1 MSLLVVGTLAY
12 DSVTTAAGYREESL
26 GGSGMYFS
34 IAANYFTDVS
44 LVAIVGTDFKNS
56 ERFFLANKNIDLSN
70 VETKEGNTFRW
81 KGVYDPNNPNSRE
94 TISTDIN
101 VLAEFS
107 PKLTSEARAKEYLFL
122 ANIDPSVQM
131 NVLTQMDTR
140 PKLIGLDTMDFWINS
155 DRDNLQ
161 KVIKNIDILF
171 MDDAEIKSYTGETN
185 IVSAAN
191 SVHESGPK
199 VIVVKKGE
207 HGVTVFNQGKIF
219 STPAYLLNAV
229 TDPTGAGD
237 SFAGGFMG
245 YMAKKQST
253 DFSTIKEATI
263 MATVMGSF
271 TVQGFSVE
279 NIADLEENK
288 INDRYEEM
296 VNLTRFPSLSKK
308 GGSVV

>member
-12 DSVTTAAGYREESL
+12 DSVTTSAGYREESL

-44 LVAIVGTDFKNS
+44 LVAIVGTDFKNN
-56 ERFFLANKNIDLSN
+56 ERSFLANKNIDLSN

-131 NVLTQMDTR
+131 NVLNQMDTR

-161 KVIKNIDILF
+161 KVIENIDILF

-185 IVSAAN
+185 IVAAAD

-219 STPAYLLNAV
+219 STPAYLLNTV

-263 MATVMGSF
+263 VATVMGSF

-279 NIADLEENK
+279 NIADLEENI

-296 VNLTRFPSLSKK
+296 VNLTRFPSLSEK
-308 GGSVV
+308 GGMVV

>member
-12 DSVTTAAGYREESL
+12 DSVTTSAGYREESL

-56 ERFFLANKNIDLSN
+56 ERSFLANKNIDLSN

-81 KGVYDPNNPNSRE
+81 KGIYDPNNPNSRE

-131 NVLTQMDTR
+131 NVLNQMDTR

-161 KVIKNIDILF
+161 KVIENIDILF

-185 IVSAAN
+185 IVAAAD

-219 STPAYLLNAV
+219 STPAYLLNTV

-253 DFSTIKEATI
+253 DFSTIKEATVVG
-263 MATVMGSF
+263 TVMGSF

-279 NIADLEENK
+279 NISDLEENK

-296 VNLTRFPSLSKK
+296 VNLTRFPSLSEK
-308 GGSVV
+308 GGLVV

>member
-12 DSVTTAAGYREESL
+12 DSVTTSAGYREESL

-56 ERFFLANKNIDLSN
+56 ERSFLANKNIDLSN

-81 KGVYDPNNPNSRE
+81 KGIYDPNNPNSRE

-161 KVIKNIDILF
+161 KVIENIDILF

-185 IVSAAN
+185 IVAAAD

-219 STPAYLLNAV
+219 STPAYLLNTV

-279 NIADLEENK
+279 NISDLEENK

-296 VNLTRFPSLSKK
+296 VNLTRFPSLSEK
-308 GGSVV
+308 GGLVV

>member
-12 DSVTTAAGYREESL
+12 DSVTTDAGYREESL

-34 IAANYFTDVS
+34 IAANYFTGVS
-44 LVAIVGTDFKNS
+44 LVAIVGTDFKSS
-56 ERFFLANKNIDLSN
+56 ERSFLANKNIDLSN

-81 KGVYDPNNPNSRE
+81 EGIYDPNNPNSRE

-122 ANIDPSVQM
+122 ANIDPSAQM
-131 NVLTQMDTR
+131 NVLNQMDTR

-161 KVIKNIDILF
+161 KVIENIDILF

-185 IVSAAN
+185 IVAAAD

-219 STPAYLLNAV
+219 STPAYLLNTV

-263 MATVMGSF
+263 VATVMGSF

-279 NIADLEENK
+279 NISDLEENK

-296 VNLTRFPSLSKK
+296 VNLTRFPSLSEK
-308 GGSVV
+308 GGLVV

>member
-56 ERFFLANKNIDLSN
+56 ERSFLANKNIDLSN

-171 MDDAEIKSYTGETN
+171 MDDAEIKCYTGETN
-185 IVSAAN
+185 IVAAAD

-219 STPAYLLNAV
+219 STPAYLLNTV

-253 DFSTIKEATI
+253 DFSTIKEATV

-296 VNLTRFPSLSKK
+296 VNLTRFPSLSEK
-308 GGSVV
+308 GGLVV

>member
-34 IAANYFTDVS
+34 IAANYFTGVS

-56 ERFFLANKNIDLSN
+56 DRSFLANKNIDLSN

-81 KGVYDPNNPNSRE
+81 KCVYDPINPNSRE

-122 ANIDPSVQM
+122 ANIDPSAQM
-131 NVLTQMDTR
+131 NVLNQMNTR

-161 KVIKNIDILF
+161 RVIENIDILF

-185 IVSAAN
+185 IVAAAD
-191 SVHESGPK
+191 SVH
-199 VIVVKKGE
+199 
-207 HGVTVFNQGKIF
+207 
-219 STPAYLLNAV
+219 
-229 TDPTGAGD
+229 
-237 SFAGGFMG
+237 
-245 YMAKKQST
+245 
-253 DFSTIKEATI
+253 
-263 MATVMGSF
+263 
-271 TVQGFSVE
+271 
-279 NIADLEENK
+279 
-288 INDRYEEM
+288 
-296 VNLTRFPSLSKK
+296 
-308 GGSVV
+308 

>member
-34 IAANYFTDVS
+34 IAANYFTGVS
-44 LVAIVGTDFKNS
+44 LVAIVGTDFKSS
-56 ERFFLANKNIDLSN
+56 ERSFLANKNIDLSN

-81 KGVYDPNNPNSRE
+81 KGIYDPNNPNSRE

-122 ANIDPSVQM
+122 ANIDPSAQM
-131 NVLTQMDTR
+131 NVLNQMDTR
-140 PKLIGLDTMDFWINS
+140 PKIIGLDTMDFWINS

-161 KVIKNIDILF
+161 KVIENIDILF
-171 MDDAEIKSYTGETN
+171 MDDAEIKCYTGETN
-185 IVSAAN
+185 IVAAAD

-219 STPAYLLNAV
+219 STPAYLLNTV

-253 DFSTIKEATI
+253 DFSTIKEATVVG
-263 MATVMGSF
+263 TVMGSF

-279 NIADLEENK
+279 NISDLEENK

-296 VNLTRFPSLSKK
+296 VNLTRFPSLSEK
-308 GGSVV
+308 GGLVV

>member
-12 DSVTTAAGYREESL
+12 DSVTTSAGYREESL

-34 IAANYFTDVS
+34 IAANHFTDVS

-56 ERFFLANKNIDLSN
+56 DRSFLANKNIDLSN

-81 KGVYDPNNPNSRE
+81 KGIYDPNNPNSRE

-122 ANIDPSVQM
+122 ANIDPSAQM
-131 NVLTQMDTR
+131 NVLNQMDTR
-140 PKLIGLDTMDFWINS
+140 PKIIGLDTMDFWINS

-161 KVIKNIDILF
+161 RVIENIDILF

-185 IVSAAN
+185 IVAAAD

-219 STPAYLLNAV
+219 STPAYLLNTV

-263 MATVMGSF
+263 VGTVMGSF

-279 NIADLEENK
+279 NISDLEENK

-296 VNLTRFPSLSKK
+296 VNLTRFPSLSEKD
-308 GGSVV
+308 GPVV

>member
-12 DSVTTAAGYREESL
+12 DSVTTSAGYREESL

-56 ERFFLANKNIDLSN
+56 ERSFLANKNIDLSN

-81 KGVYDPNNPNSRE
+81 KGIYDPNNPNSRE

-122 ANIDPSVQM
+122 ANIDPSAQM
-131 NVLTQMDTR
+131 NVLNQMDTR
-140 PKLIGLDTMDFWINS
+140 PKIIGLDTMDFWINS

-161 KVIKNIDILF
+161 KVIENIDILF
-171 MDDAEIKSYTGETN
+171 MDDAEIKCYTGETN
-185 IVSAAN
+185 IVAAAD

-219 STPAYLLNAV
+219 STPAYLLNTV

-253 DFSTIKEATI
+253 DFSTIKEATVVG
-263 MATVMGSF
+263 TVMGSF

-279 NIADLEENK
+279 NISDLEENK

-296 VNLTRFPSLSKK
+296 VNLTRFPSLSEK
-308 GGSVV
+308 GGLVV

>member
-12 DSVTTAAGYREESL
+12 DSVTTDAGYREESL

-34 IAANYFTDVS
+34 IAANYFTGVS

-56 ERFFLANKNIDLSN
+56 ERSFLANKNIDLSN

-131 NVLTQMDTR
+131 NVLNQMDTR

-161 KVIKNIDILF
+161 KVIENIDILF

-185 IVSAAN
+185 IVAAAD
-191 SVHESGPK
+191 SVHKSGPK

-219 STPAYLLNAV
+219 STPAYLLNTV

-279 NIADLEENK
+279 KIADLEENK

-296 VNLTRFPSLSKK
+296 VNLTRFPSLSEK

>member
-12 DSVTTAAGYREESL
+12 DSVTTSAGYREESL

-56 ERFFLANKNIDLSN
+56 ERSFLANKNIDLSN

-81 KGVYDPNNPNSRE
+81 KGIYDPNNPNSRE

-122 ANIDPSVQM
+122 ANIDPSAQM
-131 NVLTQMDTR
+131 NVLNQMDTR

-161 KVIKNIDILF
+161 KVIENIDILF

-185 IVSAAN
+185 IVAAAD

-219 STPAYLLNAV
+219 STPAYLLNTV

-253 DFSTIKEATI
+253 DFSTIKEATVVG
-263 MATVMGSF
+263 TVMGSF

-279 NIADLEENK
+279 NISDLEENK

-296 VNLTRFPSLSKK
+296 VNLTRFPSLSEK
-308 GGSVV
+308 GGLVV

>member
-12 DSVTTAAGYREESL
+12 DSVTTDAGYREESL
-26 GGSGMYFS
+26 GGSGMYSS
-34 IAANYFTDVS
+34 IAANYFTGVS

-56 ERFFLANKNIDLSN
+56 ERLFLANKNIDLSN

-161 KVIKNIDILF
+161 KVIENIDILF

-185 IVSAAN
+185 IVTAAD

-219 STPAYLLNAV
+219 STPAYLLNTV

-263 MATVMGSF
+263 VGTVMGSF

-279 NIADLEENK
+279 NISDLEENK

-296 VNLTRFPSLSKK
+296 VNLTRFPSLSEK
-308 GGSVV
+308 GGLVV

>member
-12 DSVTTAAGYREESL
+12 DSVTTSAGYREESL

-56 ERFFLANKNIDLSN
+56 ERSFLANKNIDLSN

-81 KGVYDPNNPNSRE
+81 KGIYDPNNPNSRE

-122 ANIDPSVQM
+122 ANIDPSAQM
-131 NVLTQMDTR
+131 NVLNQMDTR
-140 PKLIGLDTMDFWINS
+140 PKIIGLDTMDFWINS

-161 KVIKNIDILF
+161 KVIENIDILF
-171 MDDAEIKSYTGETN
+171 MDDAEIKCYTGETN
-185 IVSAAN
+185 IVAAAD

-219 STPAYLLNAV
+219 STPAYLLNTV

-253 DFSTIKEATI
+253 DFITIKEATVVG
-263 MATVMGSF
+263 TVMGSF
-271 TVQGFSVE
+271 TVQRFSVE
-279 NIADLEENK
+279 NISDLEENK

-296 VNLTRFPSLSKK
+296 VNLTRFPSLSEK
-308 GGSVV
+308 GGLVV

>member
-12 DSVTTAAGYREESL
+12 DSVTTSAGYREESL

-56 ERFFLANKNIDLSN
+56 ERSFLANKNIDLSN

-81 KGVYDPNNPNSRE
+81 KGIYDPNNPNSRE

-122 ANIDPSVQM
+122 ANIDPSAQM
-131 NVLTQMDTR
+131 NVLNQMDTR

-161 KVIKNIDILF
+161 RVIENIDILF
-171 MDDAEIKSYTGETN
+171 MDDAEIKCYTGETN
-185 IVSAAN
+185 IVAAAD

-219 STPAYLLNAV
+219 STPAYLLNTV

-263 MATVMGSF
+263 VGTVMGSF

-279 NIADLEENK
+279 NISDLEENK

-296 VNLTRFPSLSKK
+296 VNLTRFPSLSEK
-308 GGSVV
+308 GGLVV

>member
-12 DSVTTAAGYREESL
+12 DSVTTSAGYREESL

-56 ERFFLANKNIDLSN
+56 ERSFLANKNIDLSN

-81 KGVYDPNNPNSRE
+81 KGIYDPNNPNSRE

-131 NVLTQMDTR
+131 NVLNQMDTR

-161 KVIKNIDILF
+161 KVIENIDILF
-171 MDDAEIKSYTGETN
+171 MDDAEIKCYTGETN
-185 IVSAAN
+185 IVAAAD

-219 STPAYLLNAV
+219 STPAYLLNTV

-253 DFSTIKEATI
+253 DFSTIKEATVVG
-263 MATVMGSF
+263 TVMGSF

-279 NIADLEENK
+279 NISDLEENK

-296 VNLTRFPSLSKK
+296 VNLTRFPSLSEK
-308 GGSVV
+308 GGLVV